1 MNEQET
7 VSLFSVCASSQK
19 KHRNR
24 KDEQDMWTTEKLGLT
39 WQCNETH
46 LFLTVTTHK
55 TLNLVACMH
64 QKIVTIFLEKK
75 KTQNIL
81 VSQFRDY

>member
-1 MNEQET
+1 
-7 VSLFSVCASSQK
+7 
-19 KHRNR
+19 
-24 KDEQDMWTTEKLGLT
+24 MWTTEKLGLT

-64 QKIVTIFLEKK
+64 QKTVTIFLEKK
-75 KTQNIL
+75 KPKT
-81 VSQFRDY
+81 F